1 MDYSKLFRVEPG
13 ARLRLA
19 EVDSSFKG
27 KHASHDEALPEI
39 RKHVARMD
47 QLQYLLYA
55 DGSRSLLI
63 VLQALDAAGKDG
75 TIRHLFSG
83 MNPQGTSVFGFKQPS
98 AVEAAHDFL
107 WRAHQRTPGKGEIA
121 IFNRSHYEDVLVTRV
136 HNLVP
141 KEVWSKRFD
150 QINEFERLLE
160 RNGTVILKF
169 FLHISPEEQLAR
181 FKQRLEDPA
190 RQWKISNS
198 DYAERKFWP
207 QYLEAYEEALE
218 RTSTAHAPWFVIP
231 ANYKWFRDLAIS
243 QIIAESLEA
252 MNLKTPPVRVDLESI
267 TREFHAAS
275 QAPGKPGV

>member
-1 MDYSKLFRVEPG
+1 MDYTKLFRVEPG
-13 ARLRLA
+13 TQVRLDN
-19 EVDSSFKG
+19 VDASFKG

-39 RKHVARMD
+39 SKHVARME

-55 DGSRSLLI
+55 DGSRSLLV

-98 AVEAAHDFL
+98 AAEAAHDFL
-107 WRAHQRTPGKGEIA
+107 WRAHQRVPGKGEIV

-150 QINEFERLLE
+150 QINDFERLLAA
-160 RNGTVILKF
+160 NGTAILKF
-169 FLHISPEEQLAR
+169 FLHITPEEQLAR
-181 FKQRLEDPA
+181 FKLRLEDPS

-207 QYLEAYEEALE
+207 QYVEAYEEALA
-218 RTSTAHAPWFVIP
+218 RTSSAHAPWFVIP
-231 ANYKWFRDLAIS
+231 ANHKWFRDLAIS
-243 QIIAESLEA
+243 QIIAGTLED
-252 MNLKTPPVRVDLESI
+252 MKLRTPPVRVDLDAI
-267 TREFHAAS
+267 AREFHAAS